1 MNRPAAEPRTSATH
15 DRPAAPA
22 VRQPRYRADRP
33 VSRAGCADPRS
44 PCFNLGAKAGSP
56 AFLGEFLN
64 SRRLGFYL
72 SVVEE
77 GEVGAGDRISVIT
90 SVAGGPTLARLI
102 EERYFIHSR

>member
-1 MNRPAAEPRTSATH
+1 
-15 DRPAAPA
+15 
-22 VRQPRYRADRP
+22 V
-33 VSRAGCADPRS
+33 RAGDVLRIGSAVVQVTAPRS
-44 PCFNLGAKAGSP
+44 PCFKLGAKAGSP